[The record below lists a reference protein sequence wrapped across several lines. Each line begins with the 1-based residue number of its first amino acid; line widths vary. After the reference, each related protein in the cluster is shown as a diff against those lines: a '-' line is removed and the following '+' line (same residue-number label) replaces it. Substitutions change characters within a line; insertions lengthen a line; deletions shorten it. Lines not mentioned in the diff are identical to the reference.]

1 MLAFEDQLADPLE
14 ALHVF
19 LLGRRERVRPEMGK
33 NLLHQIADIP
43 NLELESSV
51 GSVGPDETT
60 SPSLSDDAE
69 ELSSVRVLA
78 DREARS
84 NLPTESMSSTR
95 LERDAEAAFSI
106 DES

>member
-19 LLGRRERVRPEMGK
+19 LLGRGERVRPEMGK
-33 NLLHQIADIP
+33 NLLHQITDVS

-60 SPSLSDDAE
+60 SPPLSDNAE
-69 ELSSVRVLA
+69 ELSSFRVLA
-78 DREARS
+78 DREARP